1 MSRRFVAALLAALLL
16 PAAVGATD
24 SGAAKRL
31 LEARGEGIVPRY
43 LLVGPGGGAVT
54 NEDFR
59 GRFQLIAF
67 GYTFCPDICPTT
79 LLEMATILKELG
91 DQAGRLQPLFVTLDP
106 ERDGR
111 QQLQTYTE
119 FFDSRIVGL
128 TGSPELVRRAAQ
140 NFKVRYAKV
149 ALPGGDPANYAVD
162 HAAGLILLGP
172 DGGFVR
178 KYPYGKPVAEIVGE
192 LRGLL
197 AS

>member
-1 MSRRFVAALLAALLL
+1 MKGLACLLLALVSCKQGVTRDELAIGS
-16 PAAVGATD
+16 AAPELAGENYD
-24 SGAAKRL
+24 GGSFRL
-31 LEARGEGIVPRY
+31 SAH
-43 LLVGPGGGAVT
+43 
-54 NEDFR
+54 R
-59 GRFQLIAF
+59 GRTVVLFF

-79 LLEMATILKELG
+79 LVEMATILKELG
-91 DQAGRLQPLFVTLDP
+91 EQSGRLQALFVTLDP
-106 ERDGR
+106 ERDSR

-119 FFDSRIVGL
+119 FFDPRIVGL

-149 ALPGGDPANYAVD
+149 VLPGGDPANYAVD

-172 DGGFVR
+172 DGAFVR

-197 AS
+197 AAR

>member
-1 MSRRFVAALLAALLL
+1 MTMRLAAALLAATLW
-16 PAAVGATD
+16 PVAA
-24 SGAAKRL
+24 GAAEGGAVRQL
-31 LEARGEGIVPRY
+31 LEARSEAITPRY

-79 LLEMATILKELG
+79 LVEMATILKELG
-91 DQAGRLQPLFVTLDP
+91 EQSGRLQPLFVTLDP
-106 ERDGR
+106 ERDSR

-119 FFDSRIVGL
+119 FFDPRIVGL

-149 ALPGGDPANYAVD
+149 VLPGSDPANYAVD

-172 DGGFVR
+172 DGAFVR
-178 KYPYGKPVAEIVGE
+178 KYPYGKPVAEIVGD

-197 AS
+197 AK